1 MANDTHIKFDG
12 VDGESTHNGHK
23 GEIDVLS
30 WNWGLS
36 NASSA
41 ATGSGSGKGKAVARE
56 LSFTH
61 NYDKASPVL
70 KKHCASG
77 KHFDKVVLT
86 SSKAGEGQLAFLT
99 KTMKEVFITD
109 IYIGG
114 SSGGD
119 ITETVRLS
127 FTDIELEYKAQD
139 GKGGLGGAVKF
150 GWDVAKVL
158 TR

>member
-12 VDGESTHNGHK
+12 VDGESTHDGHK
-23 GEIDVLS
+23 GEIDVSS
-30 WNWGLS
+30 WSWGVS
-36 NASSA
+36 NHSSSA
-41 ATGSGSGKGKAVARE
+41 AGGGSGKGKAVPHE
-56 LSFTH
+56 FMFTH

-77 KHFDKVVLT
+77 KHFKEVVLT
-86 SSKAGEGQLAFLT
+86 SSKAGEGQLDFLK
-99 KTMKEVFITD
+99 KTFKEVFITS
-109 IYIGG
+109 ISIGG

-119 ITETVRLS
+119 IHEAVTFS
-127 FTDIELEYKAQD
+127 FTDIELEYKPQD